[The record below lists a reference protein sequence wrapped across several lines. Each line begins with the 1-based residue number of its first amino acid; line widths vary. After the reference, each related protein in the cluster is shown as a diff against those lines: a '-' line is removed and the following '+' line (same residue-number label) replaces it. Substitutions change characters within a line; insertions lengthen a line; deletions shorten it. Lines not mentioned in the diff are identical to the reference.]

1 MITTIKTQ
9 TAAVIKAGALL
20 SAMLLAG
27 QTSAA
32 VTQADDFMLLDHTGK
47 AQKLYYE
54 KDAKAIVLIAHSS
67 SCDMAEAKS
76 TAYNALQSDYADQGV
91 KVLMINSNAQDSR
104 TAIANSAAQRG
115 INLPILHDSAQIIG
129 AALELSNTDEVLV
142 IDPTSKRIVYRGAFD
157 NGAVHSTDISASKHL
172 VRDTVE
178 ALIAGQSVEVAA
190 VAATGCAISYAH
202 QDQVI
207 SYTDTIAPLLI
218 DNCTGCHVKGGIGPW
233 AMSEFAMVK
242 GFAPMIREVIR
253 TKRMPPWHADPE
265 TGVWEHDAS
274 ISNEDTQKLVTWI
287 EAGAPRGDGPDPLL
301 QVKPLETRWTL
312 GEPDLILEVP
322 AYDIPA
328 TGIVEYQFPVLENP
342 LGKGVWVKAATII
355 PGDGRVVHHVLMGSG
370 PVPEQDAGD
379 LGTVFDNYIMGY
391 AVGNESAELPPG
403 TGVFV
408 PADEA
413 FLLQMHYTPIGVA
426 TTDKTLVGLYF
437 ADEAP
442 ANFLRTHVIVDPTIK
457 IKPNTAE
464 HEEVAYFTFSDD
476 ATLYSVTAHA
486 HYRGRSAAYTLQYP
500 NGESEVVLSVPAY
513 DFNWQRTYTFT
524 EPLQIPKGSKML
536 YSSTY
541 DNSTNNA
548 RNPDANRVVPWGE
561 QSHDEMLY
569 GSMSFEWNNESSD
582 KPIFTKEDTRAAQMI
597 GFMDSDMDGL
607 LMLNE
612 LPENFGKQ
620 LAPMWGFLDANKDG
634 GLDVK
639 EVKILLAQLDKR
651 RARAKSKAVAS
662 IN

>member
-1 MITTIKTQ
+1 MISTIKTKA
-9 TAAVIKAGALL
+9 TAAIKASALL

-67 SCDMAEAKS
+67 ACDMAAAKS
-76 TAYNALQSDYADQGV
+76 SAYNALQSDYADKGV
-91 KVLMINSNAQDSR
+91 KVLMLNSNAKDSR
-104 TAIANSAAQRG
+104 SAIAGSAAQLG
-115 INLPILHDSAQIIG
+115 INVPILHDSAQIIG
-129 AALELSNTDEVLV
+129 AALELNNTGEILV
-142 IDPTSKRIVYRGAFD
+142 IDPASRNIVYRGALD
-157 NGAVHSTDISASKHL
+157 NGAVHSGDNSASKHF
-172 VRDTVE
+172 VRD
-178 ALIAGQSVEVAA
+178 ALDSLVAGQKVEVAA
-190 VAATGCAISYAH
+190 VAAKGCAISYSH

-207 SYTDTIAPLLI
+207 SYSDTIAPILV
-218 DNCTGCHVKGGIGPW
+218 DNCTACHVKGGIGPW
-233 AMSEFAMVK
+233 AMNEFAMVK

-265 TGVWEHDAS
+265 TGVWEHDAGIS
-274 ISNEDTQKLVTWI
+274 IEDTQKLISWI

-301 QVKPLETRWTL
+301 QIKPLETRWTM

-342 LGKGVWVKAATII
+342 LGKDVWVKAATII

-370 PVPEQDAGD
+370 PIPEKDAGN
-379 LGTVFDNYIMGY
+379 LGSVFDNYIMGY
-391 AVGNESAELPPG
+391 AVGNESAELPKD

-408 PADEA
+408 PSDEA

-437 ADEAP
+437 ADEVP
-442 ANFLRTHVIVDPTIK
+442 ANYLRTHVIVDPSIQ
-457 IKPNTAE
+457 IKPNAAE

-486 HYRGRSAAYTLQYP
+486 HYRGRSAAYTLEYP

-524 EPLQIPKGSKML
+524 EPMQIPKGSKML

-541 DNSTNNA
+541 DNSVNNS
-548 RNPDANRVVPWGE
+548 RNPDASRTVPWGE

-569 GSMSFEWNNESSD
+569 GSMSFEWNNESSA
-582 KPIFTKEDTRAAQMI
+582 KPIFTKEDTEAAQMI

-607 LMLNE
+607 LTLKE
-612 LPENFGKQ
+612 LPESFGKQ
-620 LAPMWGFLDANKDG
+620 LAPMWGLLDANKDG

-639 EVKILLAQLDKR
+639 EVKILLAQLEKR
-651 RARAKSKAVAS
+651 RNRNKKKEVAS
-662 IN
+662 AH